1 MNHQGIKPGGIYI
14 IAKLEIK
21 RNINQWAFISLA
33 AFLIILCILNQ
44 VGIEKFNLEQKQK
57 KDFIHVQEKL
67 IEGFINYEQY
77 GGLGFERLLN
87 AGPLFS
93 LFYNSSTLNDLQ
105 ANLDIST
112 RYKLYELEL
121 GKNLFNRPTGGN
133 LDFSWFFI
141 IFGSLAIS
149 IWSFF
154 AGRNLEYM
162 MFLNNFTRPWRIY
175 TGIILGRVILIVI
188 SILILVLAAW
198 FQYLV
203 NGIRPDEG
211 EISALCHFFLVSSIA
226 MSILSA
232 IISRLGAVK
241 NWKKGA
247 IKAAL
252 AWIMIVL
259 VWPEILNLA
268 FSRKAEVEMKSLE
281 EFQMQK
287 NDLLLPLEKK
297 ALEDTG
303 RYDSQQEKKESDR
316 ENAEI
321 FWNVVSKKIR
331 AIDLQMIDKTGKIS
345 SQFQAASI
353 FNPVTFY
360 KSTNNELGSK
370 GYNSYNLFFRE
381 NLEIQRGF
389 LRHVFNK
396 RYYGNYTKVEP
407 YLPMDQLAVKAEPS
421 LPRFFTAGIL
431 LNLFYLVI
439 AVFWGCAGFKRF
451 IFPQPQAPGG
461 YEQVKIES
469 QSNSIAA
476 VTCDN
481 PDLYDQVTNVHFGFP
496 QDFNGEITLDGQ
508 NIADNP
514 DRIVVYVPGQSKI
527 PGNFQV
533 NDLVHLSV
541 KMTDTK
547 KPIVDVLARE
557 HKDILNLKL
566 SALAPGQRTVVLL
579 DLCGLKNPG
588 IYLIRDFK
596 PTMYGKSLIK
606 ALDKLRSIKNKGAL
620 ILCLSE
626 IFMTP
631 TKSYNYSYDSKEKK
645 YIDLENEGDPVQVAE
660 SFHFTH
666 PGSSSRY

>member
-1 MNHQGIKPGGIYI
+1 MNHQRIKHRGIYI
-14 IAKLEIK
+14 IAKLEMK

-33 AFLIILCILNQ
+33 VFLIFLCILNQ
-44 VGIEKFNLEQKQK
+44 VGIEKFNLEQKQSK
-57 KDFIHVQEKL
+57 GFIQVQEKL
-67 IEGFINYEQY
+67 IEGFINYQQY
-77 GGLGFERLLN
+77 GIFGINRILLSC
-87 AGPLFS
+87 PLIS
-93 LFYNSSTLNDLQ
+93 IFYNSSTLSDLQ
-105 ANLDIST
+105 TNIEYSS
-112 RYKLYELEL
+112 RYKLYRPEM

-149 IWSFF
+149 LWSFF

-175 TGIILGRVILIVI
+175 TGILLGRIILTVI

-198 FQYLV
+198 LQYLI
-203 NGIRPDEG
+203 NGIFLDDG
-211 EISALCHFFLVSSIA
+211 EISALCHFFLVSSIT
-226 MSILSA
+226 MSILTA

-247 IKAAL
+247 VKAAL

-259 VWPEILNLA
+259 IWPETLNLA

-281 EFQMQK
+281 EYQIQK
-287 NDLLLPLEKK
+287 NDFLLVFEKESLK
-297 ALEDTG
+297 NTG
-303 RYDSQQEKKESDR
+303 RYKTIPERDEFERKRIEYY
-316 ENAEI
+316 
-321 FWNVVSKKIR
+321 WNVVSIKIR
-331 AIDLQMIDKTGKIS
+331 AIDLQMIDKTEKIS

-353 FNPVTFY
+353 FNPITFY
-360 KSTNNELGSK
+360 KSVNNEMGSK
-370 GYNSYNLFFRE
+370 GYNSYNHFFRE

-396 RYYGNYTKVEP
+396 RYYENYTEVEP
-407 YLPMDQLAVKAEPS
+407 YLPMDKLVVKAGPS

-461 YEQVKIES
+461 YEEVQIES
-469 QSNSIAA
+469 QSGSIAA

-481 PDLYDQVTNVHFGFP
+481 PDLYDQVTNVHFGFS
-496 QDFNGEITLDGQ
+496 QDFNGKITLDGQ
-508 NIADNP
+508 NIADNQ
-514 DRIVVYVPGQSKI
+514 DKIVVYVPGQAKI

-533 NDLVHLSV
+533 IDLVHLAV

-547 KPIVDVLARE
+547 KPIVDVPGQE
-557 HKDILNLKL
+557 HKDILNQKL

-579 DLCGLKNPG
+579 DICGLKNPG

-596 PTMYGKSLIK
+596 PTRYGKSLIK
-606 ALDKLRSIKNKGAL
+606 ALEKLRSLKNKGAL

-626 IFMTP
+626 IFITP
-631 TKSYNYSYDSKEKK
+631 RKSYNYSYDSKEKK
-645 YIDLENEGDPVQVAE
+645 YIDLENEVDPVQMAE
-660 SFHFTH
+660 SF
-666 PGSSSRY
+666 

>member
-1 MNHQGIKPGGIYI
+1 MNQTRIKPRGIYI
-14 IAKLEIK
+14 IAKLEMK

-77 GGLGFERLLN
+77 GIFGIDRILLSC
-87 AGPLFS
+87 PLIS
-93 LFYNSSTLNDLQ
+93 IFYNSSTLNDLQ
-105 ANLDIST
+105 TNIEYSS
-112 RYKLYELEL
+112 RYKLYRPEM

-149 IWSFF
+149 LWSFF
-154 AGRNLEYM
+154 AVRNLEYM

-175 TGIILGRVILIVI
+175 IGILLGRILLIVI

-198 FQYLV
+198 LQYLI
-203 NGIRPDEG
+203 NGIYPDDG
-211 EISALCHFFLVSSIA
+211 EISALCHFFLVSSIT
-226 MSILSA
+226 MSILTA
-232 IISRLGAVK
+232 LISRLGAVK

-247 IKAAL
+247 VKAAL

-259 VWPEILNLA
+259 VWPEALNLA

-303 RYDSQQEKKESDR
+303 RYESKQEKKESDR

-331 AIDLQMIDKTGKIS
+331 EIDLQMIDKTERIS

-353 FNPVTFY
+353 FNPITFY

-370 GYNSYNLFFRE
+370 GYNSYNRFFRE
-381 NLEIQRGF
+381 NLVIQRGF
-389 LRHVFNK
+389 LRRVFNK
-396 RYYGNYTKVEP
+396 RYYENYTKVEP
-407 YLPMDQLAVKAEPS
+407 YLPMDRLVVKACPS

-461 YEQVKIES
+461 YEEVKIES
-469 QSNSIAA
+469 QSGSIVA
-476 VTCDN
+476 VTSDN

-496 QDFNGEITLDGQ
+496 QDFNGIITVDGQ
-508 NIADNP
+508 NIADNQ
-514 DRIVVYVPGQSKI
+514 DKIVVYVPGQSKI
-527 PGNFQV
+527 PGNFKII
-533 NDLVHLSV
+533 DLVPLAV
-541 KMTDTK
+541 KITGKDDMFNKD
-547 KPIVDVLARE
+547 
-557 HKDILNLKL
+557 HKDILNKKFSEL
-566 SALAPGQRTVVLL
+566 SPGYRTIVLL
-579 DLCGLKNPG
+579 YVCEIKDPW

-596 PTMYGKSLIK
+596 STMYGKSLRQ
-606 ALDKLRSIKNKGAL
+606 ALEKLRSIKNNGAL

-626 IFMTP
+626 VCMTP
-631 TKSYNYSYDSKEKK
+631 TKSYNYSYDGKEKK